1 MSTTAVLPGELPDD
15 SEQPPLAEDPTQ
27 DEQAPEK
34 EDFGPWNENLPDEL
48 KDCIVK
54 LAAHYCDEF
63 RYPRRLEVMKAW
75 QARSFWREMQH
86 LNWNW
91 EGECW
96 DVLGP
101 AGAKTSSDANKYD
114 SAVMYTTNTYQGFGE
129 SFIAIITQTVP
140 SLRFE
145 PEDPEDAADIETA
158 KAAEP
163 MRRLVQHENDPI
175 KLMTKAAYYGWTDGR
190 IHGWTRW
197 ELDKRTGVPREMQSV
212 EGSME
217 VKVPVIYE
225 ELCDYPYLQY
235 STEYHVSTVRDKVKK
250 RAFTDSNYYK
260 KIKGG
265 SHGNGQ
271 DVYERTARISV
282 KQGISMRSAGG
293 DAYAHL
299 VTTQRTWMR
308 PTVFLEDDVDE
319 KYRDQLTALFL
330 KGLYVEVDN
339 GTYTGSRDA
348 TMDDEWTVENLMEGD
363 GSFRNGKGTCL
374 VSVQERT
381 NDIIN
386 ITQDVYEKTQPASHW
401 DDKLFDLDGMKRQ
414 RSMPGAR
421 YGINQGE
428 LPQGDQVAGHVF
440 FEPAATVSPDMLQY
454 LKELMTDI
462 PEFLTGISAILF
474 GSDGGSGDKSGKA
487 LSIQQSAA
495 MGRIGL
501 PFRVLK
507 RFYASMMEQAI
518 RCGAR
523 NRKEDYVRGIPDQ
536 NGEIETVAVRVGDL
550 AGKVRVYSDKDEN
563 YPEGWVSKRA
573 TYMQL
578 LQEGNTD
585 PVMKAILASPEN
597 QMLAKRLIGLAEL
610 TIPDAA
616 SWEKQTAEIAFM
628 LQEPPTPPQQ
638 QPPIQVPNPLQP
650 QTIETIQP
658 PPTPPQSTVPIDPDY
673 DNHMAEFLTVT
684 LWVNGKKGQVAK
696 VKNPAGFMN
705 IRLHGLAHKAE
716 IMKAMAQQAA
726 AQAPPMHPPPP
737 PAHPGGATA
746 PHHGAPAAGAPPPH
760 GASAPPA
767 PPAPAG

>member
-1 MSTTAVLPGELPDD
+1 MATTAVMPSELPDD
-15 SEQPPLAEDPTQ
+15 SEQAPVTGEDTAAPAQ
-27 DEQAPEK
+27 DEDYGE
-34 EDFGPWNENLPDEL
+34 WNENIPDEL

-63 RYPRRLEVMKAW
+63 RYPRRLEVMKSW

-129 SFIAIITQTVP
+129 SFMAIVTQSVP
-140 SLRFE
+140 NMRFE
-145 PEDPEDAADIETA
+145 PEDPEDAADIQTS

-163 MRRLVQHENDPI
+163 MRKLIQHENDPI
-175 KLMTKAAYYGWTDGR
+175 KLMTKAAYYAWTDGR

-197 ELDKRTGVPREMQSV
+197 EVDKRTGKPREMQSI
-212 EGSME
+212 EGAME

-225 ELCDYPYLQY
+225 DVCEYPYLQY
-235 STEYHVSTVRDKVKK
+235 STEYHISTVRDKVKK
-250 RAFTDSNYYK
+250 RAFKDPDYYK
-260 KIKGG
+260 KIRGG

-293 DAYAHL
+293 DAYSIL

-308 PTVFLEDDVDE
+308 PTVLLEDEVDD
-319 KYRDQLTALFL
+319 KYRPQLEKLFV
-330 KGLYVEVDN
+330 KGIYVEVDN
-339 GTYTGSRDA
+339 GVYTGSRDA
-348 TMDDEWTVENLMEGD
+348 TMDDEWTVENIMEGD

-374 VSVQERT
+374 ISVQERT
-381 NDIIN
+381 NDMIN
-386 ITQDVYEKTQPASHW
+386 VTQDVYEKTQPASHW

-428 LPQGDQVAGHVF
+428 LPPGDALSQHVF
-440 FEPAATVSPDMLQY
+440 FEPAATVSADMLQY

-474 GSDGGSGDKSGKA
+474 GSDSGGDKSGKA
-487 LSIQQSAA
+487 LSIQQAAA

-501 PFRVLK
+501 PFRVMK
-507 RFYASMMEQAI
+507 RFYASMMQQAI

-523 NRKEDYVRGIPDQ
+523 NRKEDYVAGIPDA
-536 NGEIETVAVRVGDL
+536 NGMIETIAVRVGDL
-550 AGKVRVYSDKDEN
+550 NGNIRVYPDSDEN
-563 YPEGWVSKRA
+563 IPESWSSKRA

-585 PVMKAILASPEN
+585 PTMKAILANPEN
-597 QMLAKRLIGLAEL
+597 QNLAKRLIGLSEL
-610 TIPDAA
+610 TIPDAN
-616 SWEKQTAEIAFM
+616 SWDKQIAEIAILLM
-628 LQEPPTPPQQ
+628 EPPTPPQA
-638 QPPIQVPNPLQP
+638 QPPMQVPNPLQP

-658 PPTPPQSTVPIDPDY
+658 PPIPPQSTVPIDPIY
-673 DNHMAEFLTVT
+673 DNHMAEFLTVSI
-684 LWVNGKKGQVAK
+684 WINGTKGQAAKKG
-696 VKNPAGFMN
+696 NPNGFMN
-705 IRLHGLAHKAE
+705 VRLHGIAHQQQ
-716 IMKAMAQQAA
+716 IMKTMQAQQ
-726 AQAPPMHPPPP
+726 PPPP
-737 PAHPGGATA
+737 VQAGGATA
-746 PHHGAPAAGAPPPH
+746 PHPGAPAAGAPHPP
-760 GASAPPA
+760 GAGAPPA
-767 PPAPAG
+767 IPPHPGM

>member
-1 MSTTAVLPGELPDD
+1 MVVSTTTVLP
-15 SEQPPLAEDPTQ
+15 SEQPLDAEQPSQDTQ
-27 DEQAPEK
+27 DDATQAPTTPEDAVKVYGEWYENMPK
-34 EDFGPWNENLPDEL
+34 ELQDI
-48 KDCIVK
+48 IVK
-54 LAAHYCDEF
+54 LSATFCDEF

-114 SAVMYTTNTYQGFGE
+114 SAVLYTTNTYQGFGE
-129 SFIAIITQTVP
+129 AFMAIITQSTP
-140 SLRFE
+140 SLRFG
-145 PEDPEDAADIETA
+145 PEDVDEPADIETA
-158 KAAEP
+158 KSAEP
-163 MRRLVQHENDPI
+163 LRRLIQHENDPI
-175 KLMTKAAYYGWTDGR
+175 KLMTKAAYYAWTDGR
-190 IHGWTRW
+190 MHGWTRM
-197 ELDKRTGVPREMQSV
+197 EMDKRTKQPCERQSIYGV
-212 EGSME
+212 ME

-225 ELCDYPYLQY
+225 EVCEYPYLQF
-235 STEYHVSTVRDKVKK
+235 SEEYHVSTVRDKVRK
-250 RAFTDSNYYK
+250 RSFSDKDYYK

-308 PTVFLEDDVDE
+308 PTVLLQDEVDE
-319 KYRDQLTALFL
+319 QYRDQLTQMYPN
-330 KGLYVEVDN
+330 GIYVEVDN
-339 GTYTGSRDA
+339 GVYTGSRDA
-348 TMDDEWTVENLMEGD
+348 TMDDEWVVENVMEGD
-363 GSFRNGKGTCL
+363 GSFRNAKGTCL

-428 LPQGDQVAGHVF
+428 LPAGDQVSGHVF
-440 FEPAATVSPDMLQY
+440 FEPAAAVSPDMLQF

-474 GSDGGSGDKSGKA
+474 GSDSGGDKSGKA
-487 LSIQQSAA
+487 LSIQQAAA

-501 PFRVLK
+501 PFRVMK
-507 RFYASMMEQAI
+507 RFYAKMMEQAV
-518 RCGAR
+518 RCAAR
-523 NRKEDYVRGIPDQ
+523 NRKEDFKAGIPDE
-536 NGEIETVAVRVGDL
+536 NGEIETIAARIEGL
-550 AGKVRVYSDKDEN
+550 SGKVRCYSDSDEN
-563 YPEGWVSKRA
+563 YPESWVSKRN
-573 TYMQL
+573 TYLQL

-585 PVMKAILASPEN
+585 PTMKAILANPEN
-597 QMLAKRLIGLAEL
+597 QNLAKKLIGLQEL

-616 SWEKQTAEIAFM
+616 SWDKQMVEIALM
-628 LQEPPTPPQQ
+628 LQEPPAPPQV
-638 QPPIQVPNPLQP
+638 QPPVQIPNPLQP
-650 QTIETIQP
+650 QTLETIQP
-658 PPTPPQSTVPIDPDY
+658 PPTPPQSTIPIDKDY
-673 DNHMAEFLTVT
+673 DNHVAEFMTVT
-684 LWVNGKKGQVAK
+684 IWINSKKGQDAK
-696 VKNPAGFMN
+696 KEHPDGFEN
-705 IRLHGLAHKAE
+705 IRLHGLAHKAA
-716 IMKAMAQQAA
+716 IQAA
-726 AQAPPMHPPPP
+726 LPPPGP
-737 PAHPGGATA
+737 PLTA
-746 PHHGAPAAGAPPPH
+746 PANAPHQGAPAVGAPAPH

-767 PPAPAG
+767 TPPAAPKPAGQV